1 MTVPGEGAS
10 CSDRARS
17 GCSGFRQ
24 FSAGTLDTTKENEL
38 GFIAAMLKKR
48 GDRGVAPARELQG

>member
-38 GFIAAMLKKR
+38 GFIAAMLKKW
-48 GDRGVAPARELQG
+48 DRGVAPARELQG